1 MSGATGATGPFYERE
16 ARMTYTRRRLA
27 AVGTLFL
34 IASLVILSALP
45 ALAHTPSIQA
55 KCDGLKVSLTFY
67 NTRYD
72 NSVVVTID
80 GVVVDSESDFGT
92 TYSGWFP
99 WDDTVSHSYHVV
111 VAAWDD
117 PNGEKG
123 WSFSHQGSQQ
133 ACRQVTT
140 TTQQET
146 TTTTTQQETTTTTQ
160 PEETTTTTQP
170 EETTTTT
177 QPEETT
183 TTTLPEET
191 TTTTLPEETT
201 TTTQPEQTTTTQP
214 ERTTTTQPEQTT
226 TSAPATTIGVEVAG
240 IVVSA
245 PVPAQVTQAT
255 LPFTGVSSAGLA
267 VIAVSLA
274 GLGVMALG
282 LAKRTEDRAGVRS
295 W

>member
-1 MSGATGATGPFYERE
+1 
-16 ARMTYTRRRLA
+16 MTYTRRRLA

-92 TYSGWFP
+92 TYTGSFP
-99 WDDTVSHSYHVV
+99 WDDTVSHSYLVV

-146 TTTTTQQETTTTTQ
+146 TTTTHLKRRPLRLSLRRQ
-160 PEETTTTTQP
+160 PLRLSLRRQP
-170 EETTTTT
+170 PRLSLRR
-177 QPEETT
+177 QPPRLCLRRQPPRLSRSRR
-183 TTTLPEET
+183 LPLSLSGQ
-191 TTTTLPEETT
+191 LPLSLSR
-201 TTTQPEQTTTTQP
+201 PP
-214 ERTTTTQPEQTT
+214 PPLLPPP
-226 TSAPATTIGVEVAG
+226 S
-240 IVVSA
+240 VSR
-245 PVPAQVTQAT
+245 
-255 LPFTGVSSAGLA
+255 LPGSWFRPPCPL
-267 VIAVSLA
+267 
-274 GLGVMALG
+274 
-282 LAKRTEDRAGVRS
+282 RS
-295 W
+295 PRRRCPLPGFRRPDWR